1 MSNSAETRKENFALL
16 ETEQRNPRTTAI
28 DIMST
33 TELVQAL
40 QAENHLVAG
49 AVDKVLVR
57 LAELVDVAAERIS
70 RGGRLFYVGAGTSG
84 RLGVLDASECPPT
97 FGVSPEMFQGLIA
110 GGNKALT
117 SAVEGAEDNPELGAS
132 DLIERNLCDKDIV
145 VGIAAS
151 GRTPYV
157 IGALQ
162 YAKKV
167 GAVTACVVNVSNS
180 ALANH
185 AEYVLAA
192 VSGPEPV
199 TGSTRMKS
207 GTAQKLV
214 LNLISTAIMI
224 KMGKVYQNL
233 MVDVQASNQKLR
245 NRAVRI
251 VQEASGKD
259 EESSRKALEEA
270 NGHAKTAIVM
280 LLLDKPVDEAKKLL
294 NDKDG
299 HISRVLN
306 R

>member
-1 MSNSAETRKENFALL
+1 MSTTDARKENFALL

-28 DIMST
+28 DTMNT
-33 TELVQAL
+33 VELVKAL
-40 QAENHLVAG
+40 QAENHLVPA
-49 AVDKVLVR
+49 AVDLVLPR
-57 LAELVDVAAERIS
+57 LAELVDVAAERIA
-70 RGGRLFYVGAGTSG
+70 RGGRVFYVGAGTSG

-97 FGVSPEMFQGLIA
+97 FGVPAEMFQGLIA

-117 SAVEGAEDNPELGAS
+117 SAVEGAEDNPDLGAG
-132 DLIERNLCDKDIV
+132 DLTERNLCDKDIV

-185 AEYVLAA
+185 AEYALAA

-199 TGSTRMKS
+199 TGSTRMKA

-259 EESSRKALEEA
+259 EESSRKALEAA

-280 LLLDKPVDEAKKLL
+280 LLLNKSVDEAKKLL
-294 NDKDG
+294 NEKDG
-299 HISRVLN
+299 HINKVL
-306 R
+306 

>member
-1 MSNSAETRKENFALL
+1 MSTTDSRKENFALL

-28 DIMST
+28 DTMNT
-33 TELVQAL
+33 VELVKAL
-40 QAENHLVAG
+40 QAENHLVPG
-49 AVDKVLVR
+49 AVDLVLPR
-57 LAELVDVAAERIS
+57 LSELVDVAAERIS

-132 DLIERNLCDKDIV
+132 DLTERNLCDKDIV

-162 YAKKV
+162 YARKV
-167 GAVTACVVNVSNS
+167 GAVTACVVNVANS

-185 AEYVLAA
+185 AEFVLAA

-199 TGSTRMKS
+199 TGSTRMKA

-259 EESSRKALEEA
+259 EDSCRTALEAA

-280 LLLDKPVDEAKKLL
+280 LLLNLASNDAKKLRAHL
-294 NDKDG
+294 QA
-299 HISRVLN
+299 IQ
-306 R
+306 

>member
-1 MSNSAETRKENFALL
+1 MSNSADTRKENFALL

-28 DIMST
+28 DTMST

-49 AVDKVLVR
+49 AVDKVLPR

-97 FGVSPEMFQGLIA
+97 FGVSAEMFQGLIA
-110 GGNKALT
+110 GGNRALT

-132 DLIERNLCDKDIV
+132 DLTERNLCDKDIV

-157 IGALQ
+157 IGALL
-162 YAKKV
+162 YAKQV

-245 NRAVRI
+245 NRAIRI

-259 EESSRKALEEA
+259 EESCRKALEEA

-294 NDKDG
+294 NEKDG
-299 HISRVLN
+299 HISRVLEC
-306 R
+306 